1 MRDSRRKRDCL
12 SLATASERK
21 ECARG
26 GELKLP
32 KREKVAWRR
41 RYGRGEGEPETIA
54 QNDLRPKCERLAVR
68 ENEIRHREFR
78 VDQLQHLSTNFVH

>member
-1 MRDSRRKRDCL
+1 MRQEVDSNCHKEKRSHGGDGMHG
-12 SLATASERK
+12 EK
-21 ECARG
+21 AR
-26 GELKLP
+26 
-32 KREKVAWRR
+32 
-41 RYGRGEGEPETIA
+41 PETIA